1 MSTTMPESVNAE
13 DEHSD
18 TDTEADDVS
27 EVDTAVDDEA
37 RLFPLS
43 FEARDKPMNDNSII
57 M

>member
-27 EVDTAVDDEA
+27 EVDPAVDDEA